1 VCARTAARRVHP
13 PALLGD
19 TLDADRID
27 APYHD
32 GVLRLIIPV
41 AEKAK
46 PRRIKVVSENER
58 KLLGD

>member
-1 VCARTAARRVHP
+1 
-13 PALLGD
+13 

-58 KLLGD
+58 KLLGA